1 VTESNESHGLVRQIK
16 DIRWIRWGGC
26 PAFLVSSKK
35 GSSIMAPVRNIGY
48 VARRTVLTK
57 LLANTRDG
65 SYSLFSFFPCCS
77 AVLGATTTLNSLFID
92 WGRSHGS
99 EFFRD

>member
-1 VTESNESHGLVRQIK
+1 VTRSNESHGLVLGLFDKSRTF
-16 DIRWIRWGGC
+16 DGEDA
-26 PAFLVSSKK
+26 AFLCVQQERV
-35 GSSIMAPVRNIGY
+35 IMAPVRTIGY
-48 VARRTVLTK
+48 VARRTVQRS
-57 LLANTRDG
+57 LLLLHG
-65 SYSLFSFFPCCS
+65 SYSLFFLFFHVAVH